1 MAVGQIR
8 NGRLKEREDSMRF
21 KHQKA
26 DNRYV
31 KAQNSV
37 DFKKF
42 VKRSFTTL
50 VAVVVFVTAY
60 ALILPAKTETVPDCG
75 FEEHTHQAECYLA
88 NRTLSCE
95 DITEEHIHTDEC
107 YTEEEALRCETE
119 VHVHN
124 EDCYQEAETVADET
138 EAVEESTAVEETT
151 QPEVM
156 QIDVSQYVD
165 FEEYVKKHNGYI
177 RSSLYDSEGNY
188 INHIYEASGA
198 GYTYTLNIYSKEVE
212 TNTYIYY
219 LPEGMTV
226 EVASRIGDI
235 SNGDSSIGTYRISDD
250 CSYILFN
257 FYKQSTTVQDIRGKI
272 TLSVSFKELAEPAI
286 EKKGY
291 YISEDGVID
300 GFFHFEVNAVIP
312 ASGEGIPKREWKIV
326 DHSEVTGSPMWTY
339 DFDNEREDD
348 DLIVT
353 ISYDDV
359 ENQEIF
365 NLKEVYNS
373 KNQHIAYFVD
383 RVTKNLYLVNRCN
396 CVNDKESCLNF
407 KEDTGCAGLNSFN
420 LSDAEKRNYKE
431 WCACW
436 SFDKDVKLTMK
447 YKNAINGADGS
458 QILSNQNA
466 LKSSEN
472 QYKNSVYLTGR
483 YKQDGEII
491 TKTQK
496 SSSEIYYSNMLDKKE
511 TQDESVTSGYESV
524 FTVVINPDKADFS
537 KIDADN
543 DDQYDKKVIVLDTMN
558 NLKYIPGS
566 IKIVAEDT
574 DGNVIELE
582 HEKDYNFECE
592 NLDSGNRFEIELL
605 TLGRYKYTI
614 TYRTSIFNENQN
626 SNVQIVNNVSL
637 GLYGNIYGYSEPTY
651 RFVKNVDYYDE
662 WDYLRYMINIL
673 KVDFY
678 DNEIYLPNAEFG
690 LYSEDGYQIAT
701 AVTDDKGSCLFQ
713 TDVEKGVIFRTNSM
727 YYIQE
732 ITAPSGY
739 ELDTKKYWFYFGK
752 KQNTEMEAEMN
763 KEYPGIN
770 ISYVPLSPN
779 KEYVLNM
786 EITNE
791 KLFVLPETG
800 GNSVNGFI
808 IAGVIVMAISLSCI
822 IIKTKTKKQSLR
834 HSHSG

>member
-1 MAVGQIR
+1 
-8 NGRLKEREDSMRF
+8 MRF
-21 KHQKA
+21 KHQKNNKRA
-26 DNRYV
+26 V
-31 KAQNSV
+31 KTQSNV
-37 DFKKF
+37 DFKKL
-42 VKRSFTTL
+42 VKRSFTSF

-75 FEEHTHQAECYLA
+75 FEEHTHLEECYSV
-88 NRTLSCE
+88 NHILSCE
-95 DITEEHIHTDEC
+95 DISEEHTHIEEC
-107 YTEEEALRCETE
+107 YTEENILTCDTE
-119 VHVHN
+119 IHVHN

-151 QPEVM
+151 QSEVM
-156 QIDVSQYVD
+156 QIDLSQYVD
-165 FEEYVKKHNGYI
+165 FEDYVKKHNGYI
-177 RSSLYDSEGNY
+177 RSSLYDSEGTK

-198 GYTYTLNIYSKEVE
+198 GYTYTLNIYSEEVE

-226 EVASRIGDI
+226 EVASRTGDI

-257 FYKQSTTVQDIRGKI
+257 FHKQSTLVQDIRGKI
-272 TLSVSFKELAEPAI
+272 TLSVSFRELAEPAI

-291 YISEDGVID
+291 YISEDGVMD
-300 GFFHFEVNAVIP
+300 GFFHFEINAVIP
-312 ASGEGIPKREWKIV
+312 ASGEGVPKREWKIV
-326 DHSEVTGSPMWTY
+326 DYSEVTGSPMWIY
-339 DFDNEREDD
+339 DFDNEREAD

-365 NLKEVYNS
+365 NLRETYHNKD
-373 KNQHIAYFVD
+373 QHIAYYVD
-383 RVTKNLYLVNRCN
+383 RTTKNLYLVNRCN
-396 CVNDKESCLNF
+396 CADDQESCLTAQGDLNC
-407 KEDTGCAGLNSFN
+407 TGFNSFN
-420 LSDAEKRNYKE
+420 LSDAEKRNYKD
-431 WCACW
+431 WCTCW

-458 QILSNQNA
+458 QILANQNS
-466 LKSSEN
+466 LKSGEKR
-472 QYKNSVYLTGR
+472 YKNSVYLTGR
-483 YKQDGEII
+483 YKQDGEI
-491 TKTQK
+491 KTNTL
-496 SSSEIYYSNMLDKKE
+496 SSSAEVYYGNMLDKSE

-524 FTVVINPDKADFS
+524 FTVVINPKKADFS

-543 DDQYDKKVIVLDTMN
+543 DKQYDKKVIVLDTMN

-566 IKIVAEDT
+566 INIVAEDI
-574 DGNVIELE
+574 DGNVTELKYE
-582 HEKDYNFECE
+582 QDYNFECE
-592 NLDSGNRFEIELL
+592 SLDSGNRFEIELL
-605 TLGRYKYTI
+605 KLGRYKYTI
-614 TYRTSIFNENQN
+614 TYRTSIFNGNQN
-626 SNVQIVNNVSL
+626 TNVQISNNVSL

-690 LYSEDGYQIAT
+690 LYTADDYQIAT
-701 AVTDDKGSCLFQ
+701 AVTDENGGCLFQ
-713 TDVEKGVIFRTNSM
+713 TDVEKGIIFRTDSM

-732 ITAPSGY
+732 ITPPSGY

-752 KQNTEMEAEMN
+752 KQNTEMEEEMN
-763 KEYPGIN
+763 EKYPGIS
-770 ISYVPLSPN
+770 ISHVPLSPN
-779 KEYVLNM
+779 KEYILNM
-786 EITNE
+786 QITNE
-791 KLFVLPETG
+791 KLFVLPKTG